1 MKKQSPPEY
10 VMKGK
15 TYNSIQRAEKLKE
28 QFLAN
33 GYKILT
39 ENNKKVTFVKK

>member
-1 MKKQSPPEY
+1 MKKQNEPEY

-15 TYNSIQRAEKLKE
+15 NYNSIQRAEKLKN
-28 QFLAN
+28 QYLAN

-39 ENNKKVTFVKK
+39 ENSKRITFIKK